1 MKSRYKW
8 LIALLLIVS
17 ELSVSHRAKALTDT
31 RKDTTISPLSFSGYI
46 GAYYGQDI
54 NKSAAHTRPGFIY
67 SHNTTGEFAVNLAY
81 LRASYQTQNVRANIA
96 LAAGSYMNANYA
108 AENGVLKNIYEADAG
123 VKISKKSDL
132 WIDAGILPCHIGF
145 ESAVGKNC
153 RTLTRSLSAGNSP
166 YFETGQGFPIPP
178 AIKNGIWLP

>member
-145 ESAVGKNC
+145 ESAVGKTAGHSPEAC
-153 RTLTRSLSAGNSP
+153 RPGTP
-166 YFETGQGFPIPP
+166 PILRRGK
-178 AIKNGIWLP
+178 AFLYLPQ